1 MLDPLSALMHRNAGW
16 HGPAMLMYHF
26 VEPGDG
32 SPRWPWA
39 VSLQRFRAQLDFLC
53 AEEWRTPTLQELI
66 AAPERWANRTVVI
79 TFDDGYADSLVAVEE
94 LQRRGMRATWFVV
107 SGSIGREPS
116 WPAAGR
122 PAGRLLNAAELRE
135 MQSAG
140 MEIGSHTVS
149 HVRLTE
155 ASEARRRSELV
166 DSRTEIEGVLG
177 NAISSF
183 AYPYGAWD
191 SDCVKAVEQAGYRSA
206 CTTRTGWALRD
217 GNPYLLRRLTV
228 FNTDTASSL
237 ARKLYLGDNDASWA
251 RAWSHFG
258 SRARSRLARKP
269 A

>member
-16 HGPAMLMYHF
+16 HGPAMLMYHA
-26 VEPGDG
+26 VEPGAG

-39 VSLQRFRAQLDFLC
+39 VSLQRFRTQLDLLS
-53 AEEWRTPTLQELI
+53 AEGWRTPTLQELI
-66 AAPERWANRTVVI
+66 AAPEHWASRTVVI
-79 TFDDGYADSLVAVEE
+79 TFDDGYADNLFAVEE
-94 LQRRGMRATWFVV
+94 LQQRGMRATWFVV

-116 WPAAGR
+116 WPATGR

-155 ASEARRRSELV
+155 ISEAHRRSELV
-166 DSRTEIEGVLG
+166 DSRTEIEGALG

-183 AYPYGAWD
+183 AYPYGVWD
-191 SDCVKAVEQAGYRSA
+191 SDCVKAVEQAGYRGA

-228 FNTDTASSL
+228 FNTDTASSI

-258 SRARSRLARKP
+258 SRARSRFARKS